1 MLTEDYEVTATT
13 AAEIDS
19 SGMSRA
25 SATKRL
31 REIAKTTNTLTQP
44 VVTELPLKCLTQV
57 KSVFQFRTP
66 LQHHSESHIRE
77 LMKAP
82 ADSRTLE
89 PVTVWWCAGEWLV
102 VDGHHRIGAY
112 REASWD
118 ESAPVPVRPLKGSL
132 DDALLEAARANMLS
146 RLQMNKT
153 ERLNGAWKLTLQ
165 GDFKGAKLVQVT
177 GVSVRTIANM
187 RATAKALAVKVPEQ
201 DLSDW
206 SWGQAMWHLRNDEIP
221 DDDFSGREE
230 AIIQELANVLG
241 KHFGSL
247 PQHKRPLM
255 AQAIERFDRQLPEE
269 VVMTCSLKTLEVMVE
284 RKRADMEYWGF
295 DCP

>member
-1 MLTEDYEVTATT
+1 MLSENYEVTATT

-19 SGMSRA
+19 TGMSRA

-31 REIAKTTNTLTQP
+31 REIAKTTSTPTQP
-44 VVTELPLKCLTQV
+44 ALTELPLKCLIQV

-66 LQHHSESHIRE
+66 LPHHSASHIRE
-77 LMKAP
+77 LMKVP
-82 ADSRTLE
+82 ADSRKLE

-102 VDGHHRIGAY
+102 VDGHHRIDAY
-112 REASWD
+112 HAASWD
-118 ESAPVPVRPLKGSL
+118 EGTPVPVRPLKGSL

-165 GDFKGAKLVQVT
+165 GDFKGVKLVQVT

-187 RATAKALAVKVPEQ
+187 RATAKALAAKDPEQ
-201 DLSDW
+201 DLSEW
-206 SWGQAMWHLRNDEIP
+206 TWGQAMWHLRDDDISDE
-221 DDDFSGREE
+221 DFSGRAE

-247 PQHKRPLM
+247 PHHKRPLM

-269 VVMTCSLKTLEVMVE
+269 VAMTCSLDTLKVMVE
-284 RKRADMEYWGF
+284 RREYEDSIEF
-295 DCP
+295 